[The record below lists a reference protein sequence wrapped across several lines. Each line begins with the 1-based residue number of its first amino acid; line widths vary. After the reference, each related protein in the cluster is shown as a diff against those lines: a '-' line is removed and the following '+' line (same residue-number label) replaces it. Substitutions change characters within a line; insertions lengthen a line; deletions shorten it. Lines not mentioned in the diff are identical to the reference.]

1 MVSILQLFILI
12 IPGVAFRVLIL
23 LVCCQKAGSW
33 GWWPGKQGQGWSS
46 EEAEVLQH
54 WVFLQS
60 FSRSPSRKAGRPPR
74 HLPGSVQK
82 LQALRPQVYLVS
94 EHLVV
99 KRILV
104 GKRSLIGF
112 ALIPGGKGSVSPVE
126 RVLCFLYCSHP
137 PFSQRSDVH
146 V

>member
-23 LVCCQKAGSW
+23 LACCQKAGSW

-60 FSRSPSRKAGRPPR
+60 FSRSPSRKAGRPPATF
-74 HLPGSVQK
+74 
-82 LQALRPQVYLVS
+82 QALSRNSRPCGP
-94 EHLVV
+94 
-99 KRILV
+99 RCIW
-104 GKRSLIGF
+104 
-112 ALIPGGKGSVSPVE
+112 
-126 RVLCFLYCSHP
+126 
-137 PFSQRSDVH
+137 
-146 V
+146 